1 MGTVAYNIGNPPFN
15 IAFKG
20 MWHHPLATQADEEQ
34 GGEGILLSQ
43 NAYVFHTTQYLMPGG
58 VSFFIVPQTWLNGLR
73 HTKIREYI
81 NENYYT
87 VAELSLDENA
97 FSEYQVQF
105 PTKALLLVKK
115 GGESVF
121 ELEKYI
127 GSFSDIDSFMK
138 SEQYLWFVKAKKTI
152 DQHFAAHKL
161 KELRGSYKLDYEKRP
176 YYDRLKKA
184 IYETFRGLNME
195 DAKVLDK
202 YKTEMDMMQVNY
214 PSYEWEKLCRAQY
227 TRLEKALRRKEKN
240 ALHVE
245 VIVSRYDIIFRRSN
259 NKVTEYFNEELNK
272 LEVNGKLIWLPN
284 KYSKNDL
291 CVHDDKYSEFKE
303 VIARLTE

>member
-20 MWHHPLATQADEEQ
+20 MWHHPLATQADEEE

-58 VSFFIVPQTWLNGLR
+58 VSFFIVPHTWLNGLR

-97 FSEYQVQF
+97 FSEYEVRF

-161 KELRGSYKLDYEKRP
+161 KELRGSYKLDYEKQP

-184 IYETFRGLNME
+184 IFETFRGLNME
-195 DAKVLDK
+195 DQKVLDK

-214 PSYEWEKLCRAQY
+214 PSYQWEKLCRAQY

-240 ALHVE
+240 ALNVE
-245 VIVSRYDIIFRRSN
+245 IIINRYDIIFRRSN
-259 NKVTEYFNEELNK
+259 NKVTEYFNEEANK

-303 VIARLTE
+303 VFARLSE